1 MQGGHIPGALG
12 GHRRQ
17 AVDQCRCRLQ
27 ERCIQITCI
36 TGNSRDLTSCAC
48 AASVQWV
55 ALHGYLDSAAS
66 FDQLA
71 PLLTSASPGHA
82 VLALDYPGHG
92 RSSPLAPGQMYHLL
106 ECVKFVRMGG

>member
-1 MQGGHIPGALG
+1 MFARRSHSRCHGGSSRASSGPVSMLTAGKVHTNNT
-12 GHRRQ
+12 
-17 AVDQCRCRLQ
+17 AVLVTVWTR
-27 ERCIQITCI
+27 
-36 TGNSRDLTSCAC
+36 AC

-71 PLLTSASPGHA
+71 PLLTSACPGHA

>member
-1 MQGGHIPGALG
+1 MLNSV
-12 GHRRQ
+12 RRFSSHVCKEVTFPVPWGVIAGKQ
-17 AVDQCRCRLQ
+17 W
-27 ERCIQITCI
+27 
-36 TGNSRDLTSCAC
+36 TSVGDAC

-106 ECVKFVRMGG
+106 ECVKFVRIGG

>member
-1 MQGGHIPGALG
+1 MFARRSHSQCPGGSSRASSGPVSMLTAGEVHTNNT
-12 GHRRQ
+12 
-17 AVDQCRCRLQ
+17 AVLVTVWTR
-27 ERCIQITCI
+27 
-36 TGNSRDLTSCAC
+36 AC